1 MGTEAPNLGLG
12 AAHEVRKGNPV
23 AQGGLC
29 GELIEKIV
37 RSECQ
42 GNQSRRSFDFTGMR
56 CAQSRDLLSARL
68 DAEATADELAVL
80 DRHLASCAGCSDF
93 AASLWQVDH
102 LTRLTPAE
110 PVPDLTVAIMEANP
124 PLVRDPQR
132 EAARWSLALVAL
144 AQLLVA
150 LPELLTGSS
159 GAGVHTTRELG
170 SWSAAL
176 AVGLLVAAWQ
186 PGRARG
192 MLPLGAVLAGV
203 LTLGAVVDVV
213 TGATAGAGESVHLLE
228 IAGIALLWLLA
239 RRDEES
245 PARLLAAA

>member
-1 MGTEAPNLGLG
+1 
-12 AAHEVRKGNPV
+12 
-23 AQGGLC
+23 
-29 GELIEKIV
+29 
-37 RSECQ
+37 
-42 GNQSRRSFDFTGMR
+42 MR
-56 CAQSRDLLSARL
+56 CDQSRDLLSARL
-68 DAEATADELAVL
+68 DGEATADELTVL
-80 DRHLASCAGCSDF
+80 DRHLASCVACSDF
-93 AASLWQVDH
+93 ADALVGLDRTS
-102 LTRLTPAE
+102 RLIPAE
-110 PVPDLTVAIMEANP
+110 PVPDLTAVVMAANAP
-124 PLVRDPQR
+124 AMRDPQR

-239 RRDEES
+239 HRDEES
-245 PARLLAAA
+245 PARLVPAT

>member
-1 MGTEAPNLGLG
+1 
-12 AAHEVRKGNPV
+12 
-23 AQGGLC
+23 
-29 GELIEKIV
+29 
-37 RSECQ
+37 
-42 GNQSRRSFDFTGMR
+42 MR
-56 CAQSRDLLSARL
+56 CDQSRDLLSARL
-68 DAEATADELAVL
+68 DGEATADELAVL
-80 DRHLASCAGCSDF
+80 DRHLASCVACSDF
-93 AASLWQVDH
+93 ADALVGLDRTS
-102 LTRLTPAE
+102 RLIPAE
-110 PVPDLTVAIMEANP
+110 PVPDLTAVVMAANAP
-124 PLVRDPQR
+124 AMRDPQR

-245 PARLLAAA
+245 PARLLATA

>member
-1 MGTEAPNLGLG
+1 
-12 AAHEVRKGNPV
+12 
-23 AQGGLC
+23 
-29 GELIEKIV
+29 
-37 RSECQ
+37 
-42 GNQSRRSFDFTGMR
+42 MR
-56 CAQSRDLLSARL
+56 CDQSRDLLSARL
-68 DAEATADELAVL
+68 DGEATADELAVL
-80 DRHLASCAGCSDF
+80 DRHLASCVACSDF
-93 AASLWQVDH
+93 ADALVGLDRTS
-102 LTRLTPAE
+102 RLILAE
-110 PVPDLTVAIMEANP
+110 PVPDLTAVVMAANAP
-124 PLVRDPQR
+124 AMRDPQR

>member
-1 MGTEAPNLGLG
+1 
-12 AAHEVRKGNPV
+12 
-23 AQGGLC
+23 
-29 GELIEKIV
+29 
-37 RSECQ
+37 
-42 GNQSRRSFDFTGMR
+42 MR
-56 CAQSRDLLSARL
+56 CDQSRDLLSARL
-68 DAEATADELAVL
+68 DGEATADELTVL
-80 DRHLASCAGCSDF
+80 DRHLASCVACSDF
-93 AASLWQVDH
+93 ADALVGLDRTS
-102 LTRLTPAE
+102 RLIPAE
-110 PVPDLTVAIMEANP
+110 PVPDLTAVVMAANAP
-124 PLVRDPQR
+124 AMRDPQR

-239 RRDEES
+239 RRNEES

>member
-1 MGTEAPNLGLG
+1 
-12 AAHEVRKGNPV
+12 
-23 AQGGLC
+23 
-29 GELIEKIV
+29 
-37 RSECQ
+37 
-42 GNQSRRSFDFTGMR
+42 MR
-56 CAQSRDLLSARL
+56 CDQSRDLLSARL
-68 DAEATADELAVL
+68 DGEATADELTVL
-80 DRHLASCAGCSDF
+80 DRHLASCVACSDF
-93 AASLWQVDH
+93 ADALVGLDRTS
-102 LTRLTPAE
+102 RLIPAE
-110 PVPDLTVAIMEANP
+110 PVPDLTAVVMAANAP
-124 PLVRDPQR
+124 AMRDPQR

-245 PARLLAAA
+245 PTRLVPAP

>member
-1 MGTEAPNLGLG
+1 
-12 AAHEVRKGNPV
+12 
-23 AQGGLC
+23 
-29 GELIEKIV
+29 
-37 RSECQ
+37 
-42 GNQSRRSFDFTGMR
+42 MR
-56 CAQSRDLLSARL
+56 CDQSRDLLSARL
-68 DAEATADELAVL
+68 DGEATADELAVL
-80 DRHLASCAGCSDF
+80 DHHLASCVACSDF
-93 AASLWQVDH
+93 ADALVGLDRTS
-102 LTRLTPAE
+102 RLIPAE
-110 PVPDLTVAIMEANP
+110 PVPDLTAVVMAANAP
-124 PLVRDPQR
+124 AMRDPQR

-213 TGATAGAGESVHLLE
+213 TRATAGAGESVHLLE